1 MAEFFAKEIILGLT
15 VQEFLLHLLNFV
27 ILVVCLY
34 LLLYKPVKKFIKKRS
49 EEYKAAEEK
58 YRNSLKFTEESSR
71 KAEEMLDKARE
82 EAVKIAEEAHALA
95 MVQTQ
100 EIIAGA
106 HEEAEE
112 IIKKT
117 ILESQNAQKTERENF
132 YYSLS
137 GLAVDISEK
146 LVGRE
151 FNVADNEE
159 YVNSIVNVI
168 NKEKENYFR
177 NISEDGVENFGADIS
192 KQYKSSDNDIFI
204 DKLLE
209 SLRKRSK
216 EENNA

>member
-27 ILVVCLY
+27 ILVTCLY

-58 YRNSLKFTEESSR
+58 YQNSLKFTEESSR

-112 IIKKT
+112 IIKKAV
-117 ILESQNAQKTERENF
+117 EDSKNAQQNERENF

-137 GLAVDISEK
+137 GLAVDISKK
-146 LVGRE
+146 LLGRE
-151 FNVADNEE
+151 L
-159 YVNSIVNVI
+159 
-168 NKEKENYFR
+168 
-177 NISEDGVENFGADIS
+177 
-192 KQYKSSDNDIFI
+192 KSSDNDVFI
-204 DKLLE
+204 ENLVQSLDK
-209 SLRKRSK
+209 KNK

>member
-58 YRNSLKFTEESSR
+58 YQNSLKFTEESSR

-112 IIKKT
+112 IVKKAV
-117 ILESQNAQKTERENF
+117 EDSKNAQQNERENF

-146 LVGRE
+146 LLGRE
-151 FNVADNEE
+151 L
-159 YVNSIVNVI
+159 
-168 NKEKENYFR
+168 
-177 NISEDGVENFGADIS
+177 
-192 KQYKSSDNDIFI
+192 KSSDNDVFI
-204 DKLLE
+204 ENLVQSLDK
-209 SLRKRSK
+209 KNK
-216 EENNA
+216 EEKLFYILHIIWKKQKIYVIK

>member
-58 YRNSLKFTEESSR
+58 YQNSLKFTEESSR

-112 IIKKT
+112 IVKKAV
-117 ILESQNAQKTERENF
+117 EDSKNAQKIERENF

-146 LVGRE
+146 LLGRE
-151 FNVADNEE
+151 L
-159 YVNSIVNVI
+159 
-168 NKEKENYFR
+168 
-177 NISEDGVENFGADIS
+177 
-192 KQYKSSDNDIFI
+192 KSSDNDVFI
-204 DKLLE
+204 ENLVQSLDK
-209 SLRKRSK
+209 KNK
-216 EENNA
+216 EESNA